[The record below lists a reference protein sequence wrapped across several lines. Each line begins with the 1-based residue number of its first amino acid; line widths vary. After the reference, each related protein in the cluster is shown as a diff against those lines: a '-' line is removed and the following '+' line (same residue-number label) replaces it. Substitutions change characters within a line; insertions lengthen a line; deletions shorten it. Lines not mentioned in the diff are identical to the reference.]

1 MRRLWAISGKMAK
14 RRRKKRRD
22 KNVVDIEKERRA
34 REIDE
39 ELSKQ
44 YEEPVE
50 ISERTEASIRRRK
63 EQRRR
68 RRMAYIF
75 VIVLLLAVT
84 AWMAR
89 SIVELKAEQRD
100 LEAKQQ
106 ELEQRKEELKE
117 EQKKMNSDEYVEEQ
131 ARQQLKMIK
140 PGEILYV
147 LPDDGSQT
155 NDSNI
160 DILTEDDADGGAEDG
175 SEQ

>member
-106 ELEQRKEELKE
+106 ELEQRKELFP
-117 EQKKMNSDEYVEEQ
+117 N
-131 ARQQLKMIK
+131 
-140 PGEILYV
+140 
-147 LPDDGSQT
+147 
-155 NDSNI
+155 
-160 DILTEDDADGGAEDG
+160 
-175 SEQ
+175 